1 MRRRGCG
8 AARRRGTPA
17 ARQRAAVPSALA
29 ALLLALALASPVVA
43 TADAGS
49 SPSPD
54 SAAAGPAQGDAL
66 ALTPPARA
74 ALRPLLV
81 QDYQGRM
88 KPLDTLSREL
98 AIKVTRSERFG
109 GRDPLDLVLGWALD
123 PGAWWDRP
131 VIAVR
136 SAELKARLGLDPDAT
151 HVSAAR
157 LVDEDGGYRLRA
169 AVDEA
174 LRTPNRDLRR
184 AQRML
189 LSFNERA
196 QLFLMTTRQAT
207 LRLYPLPGDPR
218 RAWLGIEEL
227 AARLGPE
234 DRAPFLAA
242 NAMLLDALAAG
253 DEAAII
259 AAADAHQALQHEHGA
274 AVIPSP
280 AALGAELLLN
290 RTAPFRRVIWPYLV
304 AGILLLGVYLA
315 ALAGRRES
323 GYTLRHPLYLAG
335 VLLLALAFLAELGGF
350 VLRWL
355 AAGRAPLSNGYETL
369 VWISLIVALTG
380 LLFERRERTGL
391 VAALGALLTAGVLGV
406 SLLAFFDPA
415 IGPLVPVLDS
425 PWLIIHVTVVTASY
439 GFLGLSALLAAVVLL
454 LHLGKGPD
462 RAPLRAA
469 IGRLHGVHQRVLL
482 AGLALLSV
490 GTVLGAVWANESW
503 GRYWGWDAKETWS
516 LVSILVYAAVAHFR
530 FLPGLARPWP
540 TAAGSFAAIAA
551 VIMTYFGVNYFLSGL
566 HSYAG
571 GELASVPN
579 WVGLAALGMAA
590 LLLVS
595 WEFES
600 RRSWEPDADPHAR
613 DEGGRA

>member
-1 MRRRGCG
+1 MRP
-8 AARRRGTPA
+8 ARRVTGLITAIAAAAAMLAPPPA
-17 ARQRAAVPSALA
+17 A
-29 ALLLALALASPVVA
+29 
-43 TADAGS
+43 
-49 SPSPD
+49 
-54 SAAAGPAQGDAL
+54 AAAPAGAL
-66 ALTPPARA
+66 VLTPGARQ

-98 AIKVTRSERFG
+98 AIKVTRSERFA
-109 GRDPLDLVLGWALD
+109 GRDPLDLVLGWAVD

-136 SAELKARLGLDPDAT
+136 SAAVREMLGLDPAAT

-157 LVDEDGGYRLRA
+157 LVDEDGAYRLRG

-174 LRTPNRDLRR
+174 LRTPNRELRR
-184 AQRML
+184 SQRKL
-189 LSFNERA
+189 LGFNERA

-227 AARLGPE
+227 SARLGPE

-242 NAMLLDALAAG
+242 NAQLLDALAAG
-253 DEAAII
+253 DEAAVI
-259 AAADAHQALQHEHGA
+259 AAAAAHDALQREHGA

-290 RTAPFRRVIWPYLV
+290 RAAPFRRVIWPYLA
-304 AGILLLGVYLA
+304 AGILLLIAYLA
-315 ALAGRRES
+315 SLAGRGADAAR
-323 GYTLRHPLYLAG
+323 RVLYAAG
-335 VLLLALAFLAELGGF
+335 LLLLALALLAELGGF

-369 VWISLIVALTG
+369 VWISLVVALSG

-391 VAALGALLTAGVLGV
+391 VASLGALLTAGILGV

-439 GFLGLSALLAAVVLL
+439 GFLGLAALLGAVILG
-454 LHLGKGPD
+454 LHLGKRPG
-462 RAPLRAA
+462 RMGLRAA
-469 IGRLHGVHQRVLL
+469 IGRLHRVNQRVLL
-482 AGLALLSV
+482 TGLALLAV

-551 VIMTYFGVNYFLSGL
+551 IVMTYFGVNYFLSGL

-571 GELASVPN
+571 GEMAAVPD
-579 WVGLAALGMAA
+579 WVGLTALGMAA

-600 RRSWEPDADPHAR
+600 RRSWEPVHADPPR
-613 DEGGRA
+613 DEDERNEA